1 MNEEQKRK
9 YLAEETPFG
18 MTRPVVTVLVTMG
31 VVIAYWVWPEGITE
45 GPIEEISVSE
55 FIQAAGAVLVAI
67 LTVVVALRAWLD
79 LGWRSRINRRTRAS
93 DTSRARDPGE

>member
-1 MNEEQKRK
+1 MSEKEKRK
-9 YLAEETPFG
+9 YLAEDAPFG

-45 GPIEEISVSE
+45 VPIEEIPMSE
-55 FIQAAGAVLVAI
+55 LIQAAGSVLVAI

-79 LGWRSRINRRTRAS
+79 LGWRSRINRTRAS
-93 DTSRARDPGE
+93 DTSRARDPEE